1 VSYVDKE
8 VLKLPEGV
16 LSYKGLYIA
25 WDNMKQRC
33 YNPNNKRY
41 GNYGGRSIIVCDSW
55 KNFSCF
61 KVWALNHGWED
72 GLTIDRIDN
81 DGNYEPNNCQFI
93 SLSENSRKDKLGKP
107 SPMLGKQM
115 SPKAKKKISLA
126 RLRRKEELGYINS
139 PETRKKIAIAQV
151 GNQNRR
157 KKAITNVLP

>member
-1 VSYVDKE
+1 MSYVDKE

-25 WDNMKQRC
+25 CDNMKQRC

-72 GLTIDRIDN
+72 G
-81 DGNYEPNNCQFI
+81 P
-93 SLSENSRKDKLGKP
+93 
-107 SPMLGKQM
+107 
-115 SPKAKKKISLA
+115 KKKISLA